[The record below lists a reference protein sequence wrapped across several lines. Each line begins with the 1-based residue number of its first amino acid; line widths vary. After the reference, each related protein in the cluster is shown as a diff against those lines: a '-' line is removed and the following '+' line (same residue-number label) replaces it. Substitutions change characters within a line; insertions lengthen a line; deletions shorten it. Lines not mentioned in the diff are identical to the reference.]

1 MRSFLIMENNLPV
14 CLEDLDFSFRKFTH
28 AGEREDWRKI
38 NWTIWHRS
46 ISNIAKNF
54 NALSSFVD
62 ASKRSFPM
70 EDLIILLYAN
80 AALSCKGDPGK
91 ASANTLFIQ
100 DTCKWLYRNRK
111 KWTILFYQD
120 YGGSCLWAVSSIFF
134 TTQERTFLVSHSHC
148 ITSDTYLGEGDPV
161 YNTQIL
167 QIDKNKKNV

>member
-14 CLEDLDFSFRKFTH
+14 CLEDLDSSFRKFTH

-62 ASKRSFPM
+62 ASKRSFSM
-70 EDLIILLYAN
+70 EDLIKLLYAN
-80 AALSCKGDPGK
+80 AALSCNGNPGK
-91 ASANTLFIQ
+91 ADMNVWLIK
-100 DTCKWLYRNRK
+100 DICKWLYRNRK

-120 YGGSCLWAVSSIFF
+120 YKGSCLWAVSPIFLPHRKGHF
-134 TTQERTFLVSHSHC
+134 QFHIV
-148 ITSDTYLGEGDPV
+148 IV
-161 YNTQIL
+161 
-167 QIDKNKKNV
+167 